1 MTNHLS
7 PRRLR
12 QPFGPE
18 ALSSQYRVCSSVH
31 PGTAKPLGAVTGST
45 GRKWRAGGLE
55 RCTVAALA
63 EAHKVINRPKAKKDR
78 IAFAPIG

>member
-1 MTNHLS
+1 MTNNLS
-7 PRRLR
+7 PWRLR

-18 ALSSQYRVCSSVH
+18 ALFSQYRVCSSVH
-31 PGTAKPLGAVTGST
+31 PGTAKPLGMVTGWT
-45 GRKWRAGGLE
+45 GREWPAGGLE

-63 EAHKVINRPKAKKDR
+63 DAHKVINRTKAKKDR